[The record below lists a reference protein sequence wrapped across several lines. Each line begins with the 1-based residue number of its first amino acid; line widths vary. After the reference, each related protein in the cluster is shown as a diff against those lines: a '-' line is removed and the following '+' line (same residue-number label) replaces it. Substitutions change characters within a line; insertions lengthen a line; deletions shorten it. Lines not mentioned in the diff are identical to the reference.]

1 MPADTVIV
9 NAVAG
14 STPEL
19 AMSHYRPLLNLFIV
33 WHPDAEN
40 QCQPLAQALYQAFN
54 RDPDHPMARGIGIP
68 TYFRSVNQPG
78 KDLPSS
84 IDLNT
89 AEHTVILVLG
99 EASLVNDDAW
109 GDYLADYYR
118 RCKTSG
124 GKHLFLPV
132 ALSASAFNLHPDVA
146 ASNFVRLF
154 DMATEQ
160 ISNRLLHF
168 VTHALARL
176 LDGKQTSTA
185 LGNVLSATS
194 IKLFISHTKR
204 EPGALALAKALK
216 AALENTQMARFFDSV
231 DIASGHDFAE
241 EIAANIE
248 QAALLA
254 IRSDRYSESPWCRME
269 VLWAKRYNRPIVVVD
284 ALKLHEYRSF
294 PYMSNVPVIRFD
306 TELDAEDAPGKLQA
320 VIDFALLEVLRII
333 YQKRHLEN
341 LQSQDYLPKD
351 AIILSRPPEP
361 RDLHQRV
368 GKHLLVYPDPPL
380 GVEEADELTSG
391 SVELRTP
398 TTLHD
403 RCLQGLSI
411 GLSISNVDAGEL
423 QSLGLSDLHLQDAML
438 EIARHCLAQGATLVY
453 GGDLR
458 PGGFTENLLDLVRY
472 HNDALQKRFSP
483 VRNFLAWPLHQT
495 LDADWA
501 ASHKDALRI
510 VKVDAPED
518 LKTAALLLKASV
530 GNETFSAYVW
540 ARSLTTMRE
549 NLVQQTQAR
558 ILVGGRTSGYKG
570 KYPGLV
576 EEAFL
581 TLKDGKP
588 LFLLGGFGGAAQA
601 VIQALQ
607 GETPEA
613 LTEAYQ
619 CRNAAYQNLMTEYN
633 QTIQAQQLGIE
644 PIDYPALNQTFADF
658 GINGLNNG
666 LSKEENRRLF
676 ETQNL
681 EEAIGLIL
689 AGLTRI
695 RNPEK

>member
-1 MPADTVIV
+1 
-9 NAVAG
+9 
-14 STPEL
+14 
-19 AMSHYRPLLNLFIV
+19 MSYCPLLNLFIV
-33 WHPDAEN
+33 WHPQAEQ

-68 TYFRSVNQPG
+68 IYFRCVNQAGQDTP
-78 KDLPSS
+78 LT
-84 IDLNT
+84 IDLDG
-89 AEHTVILVLG
+89 AEHTAIVVLA

-109 GDYLADYYR
+109 SEYLADVYR
-118 RCKTSG
+118 RCKASLG
-124 GKHLFLPV
+124 RHLFLPV
-132 ALSASAFNLHPDVA
+132 ALSASAFNLHPEVA

-154 DMATEQ
+154 DIASEQ
-160 ISNRLLHF
+160 LCGRLLHF
-168 VTHALARL
+168 ITHALARL
-176 LDGKQTSTA
+176 LDGKQISTA

-204 EPGALALAKALK
+204 EPDSLALALALKDALDK
-216 AALENTQMARFFDSV
+216 TQLGRFFDSV
-231 DIASGHDFAE
+231 NIASGHDFAE

-284 ALKLHEYRSF
+284 ALEQHEDRSF

-306 TELDAEDAPGKLQA
+306 TELDAVDAADKLQD
-320 VIDFALLEVLRII
+320 VIDFALLEVLRFV

-341 LQSQDYLPKD
+341 LQSQDYLPKG
-351 AIILSRPPEP
+351 AVILSRPPEP
-361 RDLHQRV
+361 RDLQQRA
-368 GKHLLVYPDPPL
+368 GKRLLVYPDPPL
-380 GVEEADELTSG
+380 GVEEADELTSDE
-391 SVELRTP
+391 VEFRTP

-438 EIARHCLAQGATLVY
+438 EIARHLLAQGATLVY

-472 HNDALQKRFSP
+472 HNDALQKHFSP

-501 ASHKDALRI
+501 ASHKDALQI
-510 VKVDAPED
+510 VKVAAPQD
-518 LKTAALLLKASV
+518 LPAALLPVSSDAVS
-530 GNETFSAYVW
+530 SYVW

-549 NLVQQTQAR
+549 ELVQQTQAR
-558 ILVGGRTSGYKG
+558 ILLGGRTTGYKG

-576 EEAFL
+576 EEALL
-581 TLKDGKP
+581 TLKAGKP
-588 LFLLGGFGGAAQA
+588 LFLLSGFGGAARA

-607 GETPEA
+607 GEKPEA

-619 CRNAAYQNLMTEYN
+619 CRNEAYKNLMTEYN

-644 PIDYPALNQTFADF
+644 SIDYPALNQTFADF

-666 LSKEENRRLF
+666 LSKEENHRLF
-676 ETQNL
+676 ETQNQ
-681 EEAIGLIL
+681 EEAIALIL